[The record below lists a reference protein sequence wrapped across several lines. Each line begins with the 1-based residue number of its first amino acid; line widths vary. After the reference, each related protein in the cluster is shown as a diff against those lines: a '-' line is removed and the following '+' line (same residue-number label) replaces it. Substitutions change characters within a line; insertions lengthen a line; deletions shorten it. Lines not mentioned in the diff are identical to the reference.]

1 MEAKINKEED
11 KTSNFILLYQYM
23 KIKNTG
29 TG

>member
-29 TG
+29 TS

>member
-1 MEAKINKEED
+1 MGAKINKED